1 MTNVIHLP
9 EFGFLAI
16 TGRDA
21 LKFLQGYTTCDL
33 ATVVPGSPG
42 IGATCN
48 IQGRMLTNYRI
59 AAIETGFLLRMHH
72 SLIEPTISFLK
83 KYIVFSKAELLD
95 ASTTYHCYGRTS
107 TANATDDALVA
118 DLATALVIDVDAAG
132 ERQEYWSTQD
142 FSITHDQIQ
151 RDAWHLAEL
160 EAGFVWLDST
170 SIEEYIPQMLNLD
183 ALGGI
188 SFKKGCYLGQEIVAR
203 MQYRGQLK
211 RKLHRGQVSI
221 EASEK
226 VQPGTPIL
234 SATGSTAGKVVAS
247 AGRVFLA
254 VTKIADSD
262 TLFQLS
268 SGENLTLAPLNQTAI
283 DAG

>member
-48 IQGRMLTNYRI
+48 IQGRMLANYRI

-95 ASTTYHCYGRTS
+95 ASTTYHCYGHTS
-107 TANATDDALVA
+107 TANATDNSLVA
-118 DLATALVIDVDAAG
+118 DLVADLVIDIDAAG
-132 ERQEYWSTQD
+132 ERQEYWSKQD
-142 FSITHDQIQ
+142 LSITDDPIQ

-160 EAGFVWLDST
+160 EAGLVWLDST

-247 AGRVFLA
+247 AGREFLA
-254 VTKIADSD
+254 VTKIADTD
-262 TLFQLS
+262 TIFQLS
-268 SGENLTLAPLNQTAI
+268 SGENLTLTPLNLTAI